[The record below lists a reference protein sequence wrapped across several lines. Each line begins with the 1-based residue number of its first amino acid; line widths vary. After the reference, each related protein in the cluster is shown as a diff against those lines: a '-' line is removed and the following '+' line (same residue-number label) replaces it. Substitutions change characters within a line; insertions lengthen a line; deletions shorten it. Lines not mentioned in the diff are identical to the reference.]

1 MANPKG
7 RPRYSDRRR
16 PLELQIPVTL
26 AHEIELFL
34 PRDTLTRK
42 VRHGAWSQYFISLA
56 REDLS
61 RRASANDTSILT
73 FEEEQMQ

>member
-7 RPRYSDRRR
+7 RPRYTDRRR
-16 PLELQIPVTL
+16 SLELQIPVQL

-42 VRHGAWSQYFISLA
+42 VRHGAWSHYFISLA
-56 REDLS
+56 KEDLS
-61 RRASANDTSILT
+61 RRAAANDTSTIP
-73 FEEEQMQ
+73 FQEEQA